1 MGLAEIYRM
10 RAEAALSVLTRS
22 DENLGEEEFPEAF
35 TEQELCRCAAM
46 IAHVYLNPCKQFSV
60 GS

>member
-1 MGLAEIYRM
+1 M

-22 DENLGEEEFPEAF
+22 DEHPGEEEFPEAF
-35 TEQELCRCAAM
+35 TEQELHRCAAT
-46 IAHVYLNPCKQFSV
+46 IAHAYLNPCKQFSV